1 MPESNIRQAIAA
13 CREESGGLLHNRQ
26 RMAMVKETE
35 GDGYCDISG
44 RVGDLEILG
53 NSYPSLPDAVEAS

>member
-1 MPESNIRQAIAA
+1 
-13 CREESGGLLHNRQ
+13 
-26 RMAMVKETE
+26 MAMVKETE

-53 NSYPSLPDAVEAS
+53 NSFPSLLDAVEAS